1 MSRVIGVPSIPEKDG
16 ETIKRV
22 ELCNGKTGEGK
33 VLSFLDYY
41 PIKDD
46 SWENNKQF
54 VDTGEECW
62 NNYLSTLL
70 PKKNETPEELEKRI
84 YKKFYEGKLS
94 WKRRTYEGDGF
105 WSDF

>member
-1 MSRVIGVPSIPEKDG
+1 MRRFIGVPSIPEKDG

-33 VLSFLDYY
+33 VVSFLDYY
-41 PIKDD
+41 SIKND
-46 SWENNKQF
+46 SWENDKQRI
-54 VDTGEECW
+54 DTNQKCW
-62 NNYLSTLL
+62 NNSLSTLR
-70 PKKNETPEELEKRI
+70 PKKNETPEELDKRI
-84 YKKFYEGKLS
+84 QKKISEGKLS